1 MNKDIIEKINKFTKD
16 RNWEQHHSGV
26 HIAKALIIEA
36 AELLELYQW
45 KDEVNDIERL
55 KEELADVLIYSVRLA
70 EHYQIDID
78 EIILNK
84 LKKNAEKYPINKAFG
99 KSNKYNEL

>member
-16 RNWEQHHSGV
+16 RNWEQYHSGV